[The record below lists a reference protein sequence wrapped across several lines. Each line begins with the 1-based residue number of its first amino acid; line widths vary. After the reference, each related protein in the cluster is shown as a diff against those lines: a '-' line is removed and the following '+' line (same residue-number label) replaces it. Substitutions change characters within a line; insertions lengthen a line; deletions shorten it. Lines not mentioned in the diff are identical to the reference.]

1 MSGLVVIIGSG
12 EMGESMRSTHRRVF
26 DHTGADSV
34 TLLDTPYGF
43 QENADAL
50 TERMVAHFRN
60 AFDAKVEVASLRRP
74 HTSESERQE
83 FLDAI
88 SRAQVVFAGPGSPSY
103 ALRVWK
109 GLSMRQAF
117 SSVIERGGAVV
128 MASAAAL
135 TLGEKAIPVY
145 EIYKV
150 GEDLH
155 WVDGLD
161 LLSSLGM
168 KTVVVPHW
176 NNREGGF
183 HDTSHCFI
191 GERRFRG
198 LVEMLPMDTSVIGVE
213 EHTSVLIDP
222 VSRSMQVM
230 GKGKAYLNDE
240 PIDDG
245 QELTAPALRPAFTDL
260 APEKP
265 GESEPPEA
273 EVAVID
279 LLVELRAGAR
289 DRYDFAES
297 DRIRDALAQ
306 LDIEVHDH
314 PDGTTWN
321 RRRDD
326 A

>member
-1 MSGLVVIIGSG
+1 MSGLVAIIGSG
-12 EMGESMRSTHRRVF
+12 ELGESMRSTHRRVL

-34 TLLDTPYGF
+34 TLLDSPYGF

-74 HTSESERQE
+74 HASLAEGQE

-88 SRAQVVFAGPGSPSY
+88 GRAQVVFAGPGSPSY
-103 ALRVWK
+103 ALRVWE
-109 GLSMRQAF
+109 GFGIRDALSA
-117 SSVIERGGAVV
+117 VVERGGAVV

-135 TLGEKAIPVY
+135 TVGEKAIPVY
-145 EIYKV
+145 EIYKA

-155 WVDGLD
+155 WIDGLD
-161 LLSSLGM
+161 LLASMGM

-191 GERRFRG
+191 GERRFRA
-198 LVEMLPMDTSVIGVE
+198 LVEMLPPDTSVIGVE

-222 VSRSMQVM
+222 VAGSMQVM
-230 GKGKAYLNDE
+230 GKGQGYLNDE
-240 PIDDG
+240 PIEEG
-245 QELTAPALRPAFTDL
+245 HGLSTPAVRPAFSDL
-260 APEKP
+260 MPETSRA
-265 GESEPPEA
+265 SEEPEVEGA
-273 EVAVID
+273 LID
-279 LLVELRAGAR
+279 LLVEVRAAAR
-289 DRYDFAES
+289 ARNDYPES

-306 LDIEVHDH
+306 LDIEVHDE
-314 PDGTTWN
+314 PEGSTWN
-321 RRRDD
+321 RRQDHT
-326 A
+326 

>member
-1 MSGLVVIIGSG
+1 MSGLVAIIGSG
-12 EMGESMRSTHRRVF
+12 ELGESMRSTHRRVL

-34 TLLDTPYGF
+34 TLLDSPYGF

-74 HTSESERQE
+74 HASLAEGQE

-88 SRAQVVFAGPGSPSY
+88 GRAQVVFAGPGSPSY
-103 ALRVWK
+103 ALRAWE
-109 GLSMRQAF
+109 GFGIREALSA
-117 SSVIERGGAVV
+117 VVERGGAVV

-135 TLGEKAIPVY
+135 TVGEKAIPVY
-145 EIYKV
+145 EIYKA

-155 WVDGLD
+155 WIDGLD
-161 LLSSLGM
+161 LLASMGM

-191 GERRFRG
+191 GERRFRA
-198 LVEMLPMDTSVIGVE
+198 LVEMLPPDTSVIGVE

-222 VSRSMQVM
+222 VAGSMQVM
-230 GKGKAYLNDE
+230 GKGQGYLNDE
-240 PIDDG
+240 PIEEG
-245 QELTAPALRPAFTDL
+245 HGLSTPAVRPAFSDL
-260 APEKP
+260 MPETSRA
-265 GESEPPEA
+265 SEEPEVEGA
-273 EVAVID
+273 LID
-279 LLVELRAGAR
+279 LLVEVRAAAR
-289 DRYDFAES
+289 ARNDYPES

-306 LDIEVHDH
+306 LDIEVHDE
-314 PDGTTWN
+314 PEGSTWN
-321 RRRDD
+321 RRQDHT
-326 A
+326 

>member
-12 EMGESMRSTHRRVF
+12 ELGESMRSTHRRVL

-43 QENADAL
+43 QENAEPL

-60 AFDAKVEVASLRRP
+60 AFDAKVEVASLQRP
-74 HTSESERQE
+74 HASASERQE

-88 SRAQVVFAGPGSPSY
+88 SRSQVVFAGPGSPSY
-103 ALRVWK
+103 ALRVWE
-109 GLSMRQAF
+109 GLGMRDAF
-117 SSVIERGGAVV
+117 SKVIERGGAVV

-135 TLGEKAIPVY
+135 TLGRRAIPVY

-155 WVDGLD
+155 WIDGLD
-161 LLSSLGM
+161 LLSTMGL

-191 GERRFRG
+191 GERRFRA
-198 LVEMLPMDTSVIGVE
+198 LVQMLPTDVSVLGVE

-222 VSRSMQVM
+222 VAGSLQVM
-230 GKGKAYLNDE
+230 GKGRAYLNDQ
-240 PIDDG
+240 PIENGRGLD
-245 QELTAPALRPAFTDL
+245 TPASRPAFADL
-260 APEKP
+260 FPETP
-265 GESEPPEA
+265 GPIEEPEG
-273 EVAVID
+273 EVALID
-279 LLVELRAGAR
+279 LLVELRAAAR
-289 DRYDFAES
+289 ARNDYAES

-314 PDGTTWN
+314 PQGPTWN
-321 RRRDD
+321 RRHDH

>member
-1 MSGLVVIIGSG
+1 
-12 EMGESMRSTHRRVF
+12 MRSTHRRVLN
-26 DHTGADSV
+26 HTGADSI

-60 AFDAKVEVASLRRP
+60 AFDTKVEVASYRRP
-74 HTSESERQE
+74 LMSEGERQE
-83 FLDAI
+83 FLGAI
-88 SRAQVVFAGPGSPSY
+88 SGAQVVFAGPGSPSY
-103 ALRVWK
+103 ALRVWE
-109 GLSMRQAF
+109 GLGMRDAF
-117 SSVIERGGAVV
+117 SAVVERGGAVV

-155 WVDGLD
+155 WLDGLD

-191 GERRFRG
+191 GERRFRE
-198 LVEMLPMDTSVIGVE
+198 LVEMLPSDTSVIGVE

-222 VSRSMQVM
+222 VARSMQVM
-230 GKGKAYLNDE
+230 GKGRGYLNDD
-240 PIDDG
+240 PIDNGD
-245 QELTAPALRPAFTDL
+245 ELNAPALRPAFTDL
-260 APEKP
+260 MPETP
-265 GESEPPEA
+265 GDSEEPEVD
-273 EVAVID
+273 VALID

-289 DRYDFAES
+289 DRNDFAES

-314 PDGTTWN
+314 PQGTTWN

>member
-1 MSGLVVIIGSG
+1 MSGMVVIIGSG
-12 EMGESMRSTHRRVF
+12 ELGESMRSTHRRVL

-83 FLDAI
+83 FLGAI
-88 SRAQVVFAGPGSPSY
+88 SSAQVVFAGPGSPSY
-103 ALRVWK
+103 ALRVWG
-109 GLSMRQAF
+109 GLEVRDAF
-117 SSVIERGGAVV
+117 SAVIERGGAVV

-135 TLGEKAIPVY
+135 TLGERAIPVY

-155 WVDGLD
+155 WLDGLD
-161 LLSSLGM
+161 LLSSVGL

-191 GERRFRG
+191 GERRFRA
-198 LVEMLPMDTSVIGVE
+198 LVEMLPTDVSVIGVE

-222 VSRSMQVM
+222 VAGSMQVM
-230 GKGKAYLNDE
+230 GKGRGYLNDQ

-245 QELTAPALRPAFTDL
+245 HELSTPALRPAFADL
-260 APEKP
+260 RAETQGAIEEPEV
-265 GESEPPEA
+265 EA
-273 EVAVID
+273 ALLD
-279 LLVELRAGAR
+279 LLVELRAAAR
-289 DRYDFAES
+289 ARNDYAES
-297 DRIRDALAQ
+297 DLIRDALAQ
-306 LDIEVHDH
+306 FDIEVHDH
-314 PDGTTWN
+314 PEGTTWN
-321 RRRDD
+321 RSQDH